1 MVSPFL
7 SRIPRVS
14 LVFFVAFS
22 ILVRLTV
29 PLVSQLLTPSASA
42 SISVFPG
49 GVLPLHV
56 ILGCLFPRFLWVPS
70 REGIYLFWSLCPRI
84 HLFPV
89 RRVGRS
95 LGSNR
100 LLIKSSTRTLFTEA
114 SFSLLVLRAIPA
126 VLCLPPV
133 TTFRFVAMCLGRCS
147 SVRTAVLSSHSWST
161 RGSVTSVTVS
171 TTPVTASVLV
181 PSYPRQ
187 IARVLAPLITTLGRR
202 SRDAYQLYIRTPP
215 HVLSS
220 VAPVFAQR

>member
-1 MVSPFL
+1 MASPFL

-22 ILVRLTV
+22 VLVRLTV
-29 PLVSQLLTPSASA
+29 PLVSQLPTPSASA

-49 GVLPLHV
+49 GVPPLHV

-89 RRVGRS
+89 RHVGRS
-95 LGSNR
+95 LDSNR

-126 VLCLPPV
+126 VLCLRPPSLPS
-133 TTFRFVAMCLGRCS
+133 ALWLCPWAA
-147 SVRTAVLSSHSWST
+147 VRLFPFLVNSWLRYFSHSLNYSSHSFRIGAIISAADCESSSSPYHNSWS
-161 RGSVTSVTVS
+161 
-171 TTPVTASVLV
+171 PV
-181 PSYPRQ
+181 P
-187 IARVLAPLITTLGRR
+187 
-202 SRDAYQLYIRTPP
+202 
-215 HVLSS
+215 
-220 VAPVFAQR
+220 